1 MILYSELQEKI
12 LEVIQQNISGYKSL
26 RESEVQLLNT
36 DGNDD
41 ENTLAN
47 IEEYTSDIT
56 KLNDF
61 QTKVKSLFTKAN
73 GNKYEPRTLIS
84 ELMKIC
90 AESYDEKTT
99 TLTNFYSDIIFQAVA
114 TFITKDDNSAA

>member
-12 LEVIQQNISGYKSL
+12 LAVIQQNISGYKSL

-36 DGNDD
+36 AGNDD
-41 ENTLAN
+41 TQTLAN

-56 KLNDF
+56 KLTEF

-73 GNKYEPRTLIS
+73 GNSYDPRTLIT
-84 ELMKIC
+84 ELMRVC
-90 AESYDEKTT
+90 AESYDETTT

-114 TFITKDDNSAA
+114 MFITKDDNSAA